1 MKRPSRKFEWRKVM
15 WLKKATAEQKNEAPE
30 RLRYGRYYEH
40 DGALS
45 AYANRAMLVAFLCA
59 PTALIAVGMA
69 AYVRLQPPTVIKID
83 GAGDSSRP
91 RGPVA
96 AAQISSPSGNE
107 EAGAFERKAYVRL
120 FLDRYLNFSPGS
132 VGQNWAD
139 SLNMMTANLRR
150 SALTS
155 IERDDV
161 VGKIRDQ
168 QITSVF
174 QLRSLEPTREDPFSF
189 TAYGVKE
196 LHRLRDQRETSQ
208 RMVGEFHIRLIPERR
223 SEDNPSGLRVADYG
237 ERLIEGEPREPEA
250 QSASFPLPR

>member
-1 MKRPSRKFEWRKVM
+1 M
-15 WLKKATAEQKNEAPE
+15 WLKQATTEQKNLAPE

-40 DGALS
+40 DGALR
-45 AYANRAMLVAFLCA
+45 AYANRAMLLAFLCA

-69 AYVRLQPPTVIKID
+69 AYVRLQPPTIVKVD
-83 GAGDSSRP
+83 SAAGDAAPP

-96 AAQISSPSGNE
+96 AAQITSQSGNE
-107 EAGAFERKAYVRL
+107 EPGSFERKAYVRL

-155 IERDDV
+155 IGREDV

-174 QLRSLEPTREDPFSF
+174 QLRSLEPSREDAFSF
-189 TAYGVKE
+189 TAYGIKE
-196 LHRLRDQRETSQ
+196 LHRLRDQRESTQ
-208 RMVGEFHIRLIPERR
+208 RIVAEFRIRLIPERR
-223 SEDNPSGLRVADYG
+223 SEENPSGLRIADYG
-237 ERLIEGEPREPEA
+237 ERLIEGEAREPEA
-250 QSASFPLPR
+250 QSASWPSVR

>member
-1 MKRPSRKFEWRKVM
+1 M
-15 WLKKATAEQKNEAPE
+15 WLKNATPEEKNEAPE

-40 DGALS
+40 DGALR
-45 AYANRAMLVAFLCA
+45 AYANRAMLLAFVCA

-69 AYVRLQPPTVIKID
+69 AYVRLQPPTVIKVD
-83 GAGDSSRP
+83 AAGVDPARP

-96 AAQISSPSGNE
+96 AAQISSPSGND
-107 EAGAFERKAYVRL
+107 EAGIFERKAYVRL

-150 SALTS
+150 SALAG

-161 VGKIRDQ
+161 VGKIREQ
-168 QITSVF
+168 QITSVL
-174 QLRSLEPTREDPFSF
+174 QLRSIEPARDDPFSF

-208 RMVGEFHIRLIPERR
+208 RIVTEFRVRLIPERR
-223 SEDNPSGLRVADYG
+223 SEENPSGLRIADYG
-237 ERLIEGEPREPEA
+237 ERLIEGEAREAE
-250 QSASFPLPR
+250 SRNASWPLAR

>member
-1 MKRPSRKFEWRKVM
+1 M
-15 WLKKATAEQKNEAPE
+15 WLKKATTEEKNQAPE
-30 RLRYGRYYEH
+30 RLRYGRYYEY
-40 DGALS
+40 DGALR

-69 AYVRLQPPTVIKID
+69 AYVRLQPPTIIKVD
-83 GAGDSSRP
+83 SAGNGLRP
-91 RGPVA
+91 PGPVA
-96 AAQISSPSGNE
+96 AAQISSQVGNE
-107 EAGAFERKAYVRL
+107 EAGLFERKAYVRL

-150 SALTS
+150 SALAG
-155 IERDDV
+155 IEHDDE
-161 VGKIRDQ
+161 VGKVRDQ

-174 QLRSLEPTREDPFSF
+174 QLRSLEPAREDPFSF

-208 RMVGEFHIRLIPERR
+208 RIVAEFRIRLIPERR
-223 SEDNPSGLRVADYG
+223 SEENPSGLRVADYG
-237 ERLIEGEPREPEA
+237 ERLIEGEPHEPVA
-250 QSASFPLPR
+250 QSASLPLPH

>member
-1 MKRPSRKFEWRKVM
+1 M
-15 WLKKATAEQKNEAPE
+15 WLKKATIEEKNEAPE

-40 DGALS
+40 DGALR

-69 AYVRLQPPTVIKID
+69 AYVRLQPPTIIKVD
-83 GAGDSSRP
+83 TAGDALRP
-91 RGPVA
+91 RGPLA
-96 AAQISSPSGNE
+96 AAQISSPSGND
-107 EAGAFERKAYVRL
+107 EAGVFERKAYVRF

-150 SALTS
+150 SALTD
-155 IERDDV
+155 IEHDDV

-174 QLRSLEPTREDPFSF
+174 QLRSLDPLRQDPFSF
-189 TAYGVKE
+189 TAYGIKE

-208 RMVGEFHIRLIPERR
+208 RIVAEFHIRLIPERR
-223 SEDNPSGLRVADYG
+223 SEENPSGLRVADYG
-237 ERLIEGEPREPEA
+237 ERVIEGEPRESVA
-250 QSASFPLPR
+250 QSASLPLPR

>member
-1 MKRPSRKFEWRKVM
+1 M
-15 WLKKATAEQKNEAPE
+15 WLKKTTPEEKDQAPE

-40 DGALS
+40 DGALR
-45 AYANRAMLVAFLCA
+45 AYANRAMVVAFICA

-69 AYVRLQPPTVIKID
+69 AYVRLQPPTVIKLD
-83 GAGDSSRP
+83 AGGSDAGRP
-91 RGPVA
+91 HGPLVP
-96 AAQISSPSGNE
+96 AQINSQAGNE
-107 EAGAFERKAYVRL
+107 EAGVFERKAYVRL
-120 FLDRYLNFSPGS
+120 FLERYLSFSPGS

-150 SALTS
+150 SALAN

-174 QLRSLEPTREDPFSF
+174 QLRSLEPTPEDAFSF

-196 LHRLRDQRETSQ
+196 LHRLHDRRETVQ
-208 RMVGEFHIRLIPERR
+208 RIVAEFRIRLIPERR
-223 SEDNPSGLRVADYG
+223 SEENPSGLRIAEYG
-237 ERLIEGEPREPEA
+237 ERLIEGEPREPRAA
-250 QSASFPLPR
+250 QSTSWPLSR

>member
-1 MKRPSRKFEWRKVM
+1 M
-15 WLKKATAEQKNEAPE
+15 WLKKATLEKKNEAPE

-40 DGALS
+40 DGALR
-45 AYANRAMLVAFLCA
+45 AYANRAMLLAFVCA

-69 AYVRLQPPTVIKID
+69 AYVRLEPPTVIKVD
-83 GAGDSSRP
+83 AGGVDPARP
-91 RGPVA
+91 RGPLA
-96 AAQISSPSGNE
+96 AAQISSSSGNE
-107 EAGAFERKAYVRL
+107 EAGIFERKAYVRL

-150 SALTS
+150 SALAG

-161 VGKIRDQ
+161 VCKIRDQ

-174 QLRSLEPTREDPFSF
+174 QLRSLDPLRQDPFSF
-189 TAYGVKE
+189 TAYGIKE

-208 RMVGEFHIRLIPERR
+208 RIVAEFHIRLIPERR
-223 SEDNPSGLRVADYG
+223 SEENPSGLRVADYG
-237 ERLIEGEPREPEA
+237 ERVIEGEPRESVA
-250 QSASFPLPR
+250 QSASLPLPR

>member
-1 MKRPSRKFEWRKVM
+1 M
-15 WLKKATAEQKNEAPE
+15 WLKKATIEEKNQAPE

-40 DGALS
+40 DGALR

-69 AYVRLQPPTVIKID
+69 AYVRLQPPTVIKVD
-83 GAGDSSRP
+83 AAGNGVRP

-96 AAQISSPSGNE
+96 AAQISSQSGNE
-107 EAGAFERKAYVRL
+107 EAGAFERNAYVRL

-150 SALTS
+150 SALAG

-161 VGKIRDQ
+161 VGKVRDQ

-174 QLRSLEPTREDPFSF
+174 QLRSLEPAREDPFSF

-196 LHRLRDQRETSQ
+196 LHRLRDQRESTQ
-208 RMVGEFHIRLIPERR
+208 RMVAEFRIRVIPERR
-223 SEDNPSGLRVADYG
+223 SEENPSGLRIADYG
-237 ERLIEGEPREPEA
+237 ERLIEGEAREADA
-250 QSASFPLPR
+250 QNPSWPLAR

>member
-1 MKRPSRKFEWRKVM
+1 M
-15 WLKKATAEQKNEAPE
+15 WLKKATIDEKNEAPE

-40 DGALS
+40 DGALR

-69 AYVRLQPPTVIKID
+69 AYVRLQPPTIIKVD
-83 GAGDSSRP
+83 TAGDALRP
-91 RGPVA
+91 RGPLA
-96 AAQISSPSGNE
+96 ASQISSPSGND
-107 EAGAFERKAYVRL
+107 EAGVFERKAYVRF

-150 SALTS
+150 SALTG
-155 IERDDV
+155 IEHDDV

-174 QLRSLEPTREDPFSF
+174 QLRSLEPLRQDPFSF
-189 TAYGVKE
+189 TAYGIKE

-208 RMVGEFHIRLIPERR
+208 RIVAEFHIRLIPERR
-223 SEDNPSGLRVADYG
+223 SEENPSGLRVADYG
-237 ERLIEGEPREPEA
+237 ERVIEGEPRESAA
-250 QSASFPLPR
+250 QSASLPLPR

>member
-1 MKRPSRKFEWRKVM
+1 M
-15 WLKKATAEQKNEAPE
+15 WLKKATPEEKNQASE
-30 RLRYGRYYEH
+30 RLRYGRYYEQ
-40 DGALS
+40 DGALR
-45 AYANRAMLVAFLCA
+45 AYANRAMLLAFLCA

-69 AYVRLQPPTVIKID
+69 AYVRLEPPTVIKVA
-83 GAGDSSRP
+83 AGDVAPAHP

-107 EAGAFERKAYVRL
+107 EAGVFERKAYVRL

-150 SALTS
+150 SALAG

-168 QITSVF
+168 QITSAF
-174 QLRSLEPTREDPFSF
+174 QLRSLEPAHEDPFSF

-196 LHRLRDQRETSQ
+196 LHRMREQRETTE
-208 RMVGEFHIRLIPERR
+208 RMVAEFHIRLIPERR
-223 SEDNPSGLRVADYG
+223 SEENPSGLRVADYG
-237 ERLIEGEPREPEA
+237 ERLIEGEAREPEA
-250 QSASFPLPR
+250 QNASWPLPR